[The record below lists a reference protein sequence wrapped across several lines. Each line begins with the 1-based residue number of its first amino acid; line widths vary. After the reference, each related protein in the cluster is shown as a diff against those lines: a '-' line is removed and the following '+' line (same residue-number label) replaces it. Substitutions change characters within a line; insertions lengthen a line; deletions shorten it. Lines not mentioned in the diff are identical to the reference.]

1 MNGDVLS
8 NPFLGARCLQNFCKI
23 ITARQLYLQFAVFGT
38 LSISCF
44 PLVALISF
52 PPVSCDTKK
61 QTTAKSVSI
70 LNLRI
75 QKKP

>member
-8 NPFLGARCLQNFCKI
+8 NPSPGARCLQNFCKV

-52 PPVSCDTKK
+52 PPVSCGTKK
-61 QTTAKSVSI
+61 A
-70 LNLRI
+70 NDG
-75 QKKP
+75 KKC